1 MVLYCTAAACL
12 HVLQALNVLPARTSC
27 RPMMALSLGA
37 LETWT
42 RALGTC
48 KPSCIGKSAR
58 LFFMPEARDPQETT
72 GHAVVAPKPSQ

>member
-1 MVLYCTAAACL
+1 
-12 HVLQALNVLPARTSC
+12 
-27 RPMMALSLGA
+27 MALSLGA

-72 GHAVVAPKPSQ
+72 GHAVVAPEPSL